1 MSAHT
6 DVKREHMGTPQII
19 LLVLIGLR
27 LLVAA
32 IKHGQARTDKHNVF
46 YTMIDVM
53 QLAKQLEQYVVGG
66 VVPQK

>member
-1 MSAHT
+1 MSALK

-19 LLVLIGLR
+19 LLVLIELR

-53 QLAKQLEQYVVGG
+53 FLLIILYGG
-66 VVPQK
+66 GFFD